1 MLKHVFVAVLAAALF
16 SLPVT
21 SGRAQAPTPDA
32 AAAKP
37 TKPRAAAAKP
47 APTSGGRAAM
57 LERQKKCGAEWREAK
72 AGGKVEKGMTW
83 PKFWS
88 ACNKRLKGA

>member
-1 MLKHVFVAVLAAALF
+1 MLKYVVTAALAAALF
-16 SLPVT
+16 T
-21 SGRAQAPTPDA
+21 SVPLQSSQAQAPAPG
-32 AAAKP
+32 
-37 TKPRAAAAKP
+37 AAAKP
-47 APTSGGRAAM
+47 AKPRATAAKPAPSGGRAAM

-88 ACNKRLKGA
+88 ACNTRLKGV

>member
-1 MLKHVFVAVLAAALF
+1 MLKNVLTAALAAALF
-16 SLPVT
+16 SLPVQ
-21 SGRAQAPTPDA
+21 SSYAQAPAPDV
-32 AAAKP
+32 AAKP
-37 TKPRAAAAKP
+37 AKPQAAAAKP
-47 APTSGGRAAM
+47 AVGGGRAAM

>member
-1 MLKHVFVAVLAAALF
+1 MLKSVLTAALAAALL
-16 SLPVT
+16 SLPIQ
-21 SGRAQAPTPDA
+21 SAKAQAPAPDA
-32 AAAKP
+32 AVKTAKP
-37 TKPRAAAAKP
+37 RAAAAAKP
-47 APTSGGRAAM
+47 APSGGRAAM

-88 ACNKRLKGA
+88 ACNTRLKGA